1 MHALDIT
8 GLDGRLAPVT
18 DTMVV
23 VTDGVSELLKRG
35 AGGDRTLKSDL
46 MLVALPRVRAGGRAA
61 RAIPGWKATYPMD
74 DPATEPD
81 LWTRIAVP
89 IVWIKR
95 DDHEPDEPD
104 AAGECSWCGRRH
116 AGVMAVFTVLLP
128 EEY

>member
-8 GLDGRLAPVT
+8 GPDGRPAPVT

-23 VTDGVSELLKRG
+23 VTDGVGELLERG
-35 AGGDRTLKSDL
+35 AGGDPTLKSDL
-46 MLVALPRVRAGGRAA
+46 MLVALPRVRTGGRAA
-61 RAIPGWKATYPMD
+61 RAIPGWTATYPMD

-81 LWTRIAVP
+81 LWTRIATP
-89 IVWIKR
+89 DVWIKR
-95 DDHEPDEPD
+95 DDHEPYQPD
-104 AAGECSWCGRRH
+104 AGRCSWCGRFH

>member
-1 MHALDIT
+1 MHALAIT
-8 GLDGRLAPVT
+8 GPDGRPAPVT

-23 VTDGVSELLKRG
+23 AMDGVGELLERG
-35 AGGDRTLKSDL
+35 AGGDPTLKSDL
-46 MLVALPRVRAGGRAA
+46 ILVALPHIKAGGRAA
-61 RAIPGWKATYPMD
+61 RLVPGWKATFPMD

-81 LWTRIAVP
+81 LWTRIATP